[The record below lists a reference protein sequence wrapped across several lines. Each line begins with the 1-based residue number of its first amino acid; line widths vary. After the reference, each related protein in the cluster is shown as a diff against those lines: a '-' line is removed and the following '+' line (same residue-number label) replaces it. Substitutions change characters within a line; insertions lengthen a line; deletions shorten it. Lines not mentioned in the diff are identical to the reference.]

1 MAGFLGMP
9 FTTDGI
15 VAALVFFNPFN
26 RDISLPALIFDSS
39 VLIMLAWVAFWSF
52 RDRKDLNRSGL
63 PDTLLTFSV
72 VAMAIVCAGWLWW
85 SLWRPPT
92 GDTVYWQGNHVA
104 TYTFDA
110 PAPEVPAVMYLSFL
124 AALGAVTLTLAA
136 LVYNDIRR
144 YRASGADQFDI
155 EELSAEA
162 KAEWALRDPD
172 GYYASE
178 RERHR
183 RQVEKQMRSR

>member
-39 VLIMLAWVAFWSF
+39 VLIMLMLIAFWLF
-52 RDRKDLNRSGL
+52 RERNREGSG
-63 PDTLLTFSV
+63 PHDTLLALSV
-72 VAMAIVCAGWLWW
+72 VGMATVCAGWLWW

-92 GDTVYWQGNHVA
+92 GDTVDWQGNHVA
-104 TYTFDA
+104 AYTFDA
-110 PAPEVPAVMYLSFL
+110 AATEVPAVAYLSFV
-124 AALGAVTLTLAA
+124 AALGAVALILAA
-136 LVYNDIRR
+136 LVYSDIRR
-144 YRASGADQFDI
+144 YRATGADQFDI